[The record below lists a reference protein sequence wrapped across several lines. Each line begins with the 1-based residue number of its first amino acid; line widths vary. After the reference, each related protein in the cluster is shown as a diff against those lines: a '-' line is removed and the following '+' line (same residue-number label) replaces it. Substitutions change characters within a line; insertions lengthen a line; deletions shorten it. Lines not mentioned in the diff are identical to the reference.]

1 LLQAARPECVLPRQ
15 ALILSC
21 AAVFGCSAPPGSELD
36 TDFDGPPPFSG
47 PLGSAGAGG
56 SGNPLPSGSGG
67 TGLGQSPTE
76 NTRDPNL
83 PVNNTG
89 GTGTGGA
96 GNPVVGLPEPP
107 GEAFFFDDFEA
118 GAPGT
123 QPAAWDS
130 WINYSVEAGNTL
142 DGAQFALLDNQD
154 CARGNQCVHF
164 HAEGATQPAM
174 LTMPLPANLS
184 RVYIRA
190 FVKTTKQVGNQVPD
204 QQSNH
209 ETMIGLRGDARLAK
223 LQPLPGQRSVDGRRR
238 PQLISGRL
246 QLSRWL
252 QQRRASPAVDLEL
265 VAADA
270 SSALQVRVR
279 GRRACGDV
287 HQQRAEQNKGAE
299 PSSVVGRVRRPPRR
313 GPIATP

>member
-83 PVNNTG
+83 PVNGGGGDGSQSPVTGGGGSSNVGGAGGVNNTG

-190 FVKTTKQVGNQVPD
+190 FVKDD
-204 QQSNH
+204 QAGRQSS
-209 ETMIGLRGDARLAK
+209 
-223 LQPLPGQRSVDGRRR
+223 PRS
-238 PQLISGRL
+238 
-246 QLSRWL
+246 
-252 QQRRASPAVDLEL
+252 
-265 VAADA
+265 
-270 SSALQVRVR
+270 
-279 GRRACGDV
+279 
-287 HQQRAEQNKGAE
+287 AEQ
-299 PSSVVGRVRRPPRR
+299 PRDDDR
-313 GPIATP
+313 AAR